1 MATVL
6 VTGTSKGIGLAAALC
21 LGRTGHTVFATMRN
35 PDRSP
40 ELARI
45 VAEESLP
52 ITVSVMDVDDDT
64 SVTEGIGA
72 IQNDHG
78 PIDILVNN
86 AGIER
91 TGSVEELDLAEFKA
105 VMETNYFGAIRCMK
119 AVLPQMRENR
129 HGHIIN
135 ISSVAG
141 KISSSP
147 LGPYAATKFALEA
160 ISESLAQEVKAFGI
174 RVSIVQ
180 PGIINTSMARSVE
193 GRSEIASL
201 YPHTRRT
208 AALFEAS
215 LEHAPGPEL
224 VGEKIKAI
232 IESKTWQ
239 LRHPVGPDAEP
250 FLQWRNAMSDEE
262 WIDWATTD
270 DDKWCQRVESD
281 FGLKLRLH
289 G

>member
-6 VTGTSKGIGLAAALC
+6 VTGTSKGIGLATALC
-21 LGRTGHTVFATMRN
+21 LGRSGYTVFATMRS

-45 VAEESLP
+45 AAEESLP
-52 ITVSVMDVDDDT
+52 ITVSVMDVDADT
-64 SVTEGIGA
+64 SVAERIGA

-78 PIDILVNN
+78 PIDVLINN

-91 TGSVEELDLAEFKA
+91 SGSVEELDLADFKA

-119 AVLPQMRENR
+119 AVLPQMRANR

-135 ISSVAG
+135 ISSVSG

-174 RVSIVQ
+174 HVSIVQ
-180 PGIINTSMARSVE
+180 PGIIDTSMARSIE
-193 GRSEIASL
+193 GSEIASL

-215 LEHAPGPEL
+215 LAHAPSPDL
-224 VGEKIKAI
+224 VGEKIKDI
-232 IESKTWQ
+232 IESKSWQ

-262 WIDWATTD
+262 WIDWAATD

-281 FGLKLRLH
+281 FGLKLKLH